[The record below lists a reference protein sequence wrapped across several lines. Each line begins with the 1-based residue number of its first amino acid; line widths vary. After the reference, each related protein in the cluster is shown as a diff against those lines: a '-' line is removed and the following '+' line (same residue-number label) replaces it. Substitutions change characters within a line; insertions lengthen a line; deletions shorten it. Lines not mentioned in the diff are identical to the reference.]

1 MRARFLLM
9 SLLTLA
15 WAGAAGCPAP
25 TAPRASATPAEAPAA
40 SPSVR
45 PSPSPASP
53 RPSPSRD
60 PNAQKRLVFSGTSN
74 LAMEGPFRLV
84 AGDRVFRCTYDGHAA
99 LSVYLIRHDGQKDA
113 QLFNREGPF
122 FDAAHHAVS
131 ESADFYVQVAGAD
144 GPWRLE
150 IE

>member
-9 SLLTLA
+9 SCLALA

-25 TAPRASATPAEAPAA
+25 TAPKISESPAELPAA

-45 PSPSPASP
+45 ASPSPVSP
-53 RPSPSRD
+53 KPSPSRD
-60 PNAQKRLVFSGTSN
+60 PNTQKRFVFTGTSN
-74 LAMEGPFRLV
+74 LAMEGPCRLV
-84 AGDRVFRCTYDGHAA
+84 AGDRLFRCTYDGHAA
-99 LSVYLIRHDGQKDA
+99 LSVYLIRRDGQKDA

-122 FDAAHHAVS
+122 VDAVHHTVS
-131 ESADFYVQVAGAD
+131 ESADFYLQVAGAD
-144 GPWRLE
+144 GPWRIE